1 MLLDYPN
8 KTGRE
13 TDVQSHFAKETVTH
27 VTSNLDNWC
36 EPLPYRKRYLWLWNS
51 MVNFHFITLSYS
63 HWTIHWSILLLWSI
77 NWKVLKAPLIS
88 DRDPTQRARSSFS
101 KLLLYILHLIYHFSQ
116 NEKVRGWNW
125 KTSFCCCDFC
135 KACGASNLTEMT
147 IQMIS
152 ITRQYFPCIRL
163 FWKLDFVQF

>member
-1 MLLDYPN
+1 MNRFWYKMKQSQILDQFVEGHLEVLLDYPN

-36 EPLPYRKRYLWLWNS
+36 EPLPYSKRYLWLWNS

-101 KLLLYILHLIYHFSQ
+101 KLLLYILHLIYHFSK

-125 KTSFCCCDFC
+125 KTTKF
-135 KACGASNLTEMT
+135 LLL
-147 IQMIS
+147 
-152 ITRQYFPCIRL
+152 RL
-163 FWKLDFVQF
+163 L